1 MEKHLKASDSKN
13 LRDWGNQLSHILWE
27 EGMCVCIRAY
37 VCVYVH
43 VCVVCAQWMHVHSVK
58 WARMFT
64 ARTPVSK
71 QTSPRTSH

>member
-37 VCVYVH
+37 VCMYTCIRVCIRACVCGVCTVDACAFCKMGKNVH
-43 VCVVCAQWMHVHSVK
+43 CQNPS
-58 WARMFT
+58 
-64 ARTPVSK
+64 
-71 QTSPRTSH
+71 